1 MTLIFELI
9 LISSIWVLGLT
20 IITQEGMLLYSI
32 REWANEKH
40 ENGNRW
46 LEPVILCHWC
56 MASLH
61 SVIGYLF
68 AIGIGIINTFE
79 WRLVFMY
86 PIVVMGSSLFNGI
99 VWGIHKL
106 IESKTQYYENAEILS
121 HFDISDRKKKHRLEK
136 SKTNHS

>member
-1 MTLIFELI
+1 MSILFSLIALT
-9 LISSIWVLGLT
+9 SIIVLGIT
-20 IITQEGMLLYSI
+20 ICTQPGMIFYSL

-40 ENGNRW
+40 EKGNRW

-56 MASLH
+56 MPSIH

-136 SKTNHS
+136 TTTQHI